1 MPQARP
7 CIVLLRGI
15 NMPKRNRIAM
25 PVLRDVLAGA
35 GFGNVRTYV
44 QSGNVVLSTA
54 KSPAVVAG
62 ECGALIASRFGLDIK
77 VVVRTREELAEV
89 VRRNPF
95 DKIANNPKRYQ
106 VCFLSAELDPKVVA
120 KLAAAAVDPE
130 RLEVIGREVYA
141 WHPEG
146 INRSPL
152 WEILAGPKLGVTA
165 TSRNW
170 TTVTTLLAMANQ
182 K

>member
-1 MPQARP
+1 MSRQ
-7 CIVLLRGI
+7 IVLLRGI

-25 PVLRDVLAGA
+25 PALRDVLAGA
-35 GFGNVRTYV
+35 GFGDVRTYV
-44 QSGNVVLSTA
+44 QSGNLVLTTR
-54 KSPAVVAG
+54 KSPSSVAG
-62 ECGALIASRFGLDIK
+62 ECSRLIADRFGLDIK
-77 VVVRTREELAEV
+77 VVVRTSDELAEV

-95 DKIANNPKRYQ
+95 ANIVDNPKRYQ

-120 KLAAAAVDPE
+120 KLSAAAHEPE
-130 RLEVIGREVYA
+130 RFEVIGREVYA

-152 WEILAGPKLGVTA
+152 WLMLAGPKLGVTA

-170 TTVTTLLAMANQ
+170 TTVTTLLAMATEP
-182 K
+182 